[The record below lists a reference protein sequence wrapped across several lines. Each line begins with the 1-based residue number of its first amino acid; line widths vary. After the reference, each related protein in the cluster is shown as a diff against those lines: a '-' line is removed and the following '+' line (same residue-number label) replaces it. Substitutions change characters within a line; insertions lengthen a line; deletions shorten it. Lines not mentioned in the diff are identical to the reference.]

1 MMQLSV
7 VESSVTWKN
16 VLFWSFQIAVP
27 LYRWHINMVASYKT
41 RIWLI
46 CEIRIPRQCYWIV
59 SQVNFSHNRVKMRSW
74 RKEIQVKLA
83 IILQKCFLLSF
94 EKSTLPCGVYI
105 YIFLVFKS
113 WTRPKFRTKTVSFTE
128 LPCIH
133 IIHETITDN
142 HSFVHLS

>member
-1 MMQLSV
+1 MTQLSL
-7 VESSVTWKN
+7 VESSITWKN

-27 LYRWHINMVASYKT
+27 LNRWHINMVASYKT

-74 RKEIQVKLA
+74 RNKIRVTLA
-83 IILQKCFLLSF
+83 IILQEGFLLSF
-94 EKSTLPCGVYI
+94 EKSTLPCGVYV
-105 YIFLVFKS
+105 YIFLVFRS
-113 WTRPKFRTKTVSFTE
+113 WTKPKFSTKTISVTE
-128 LPCIH
+128 PSCIH
-133 IIHETITDN
+133 IMHEAITNN